1 MAVKET
7 KKSVNKTK
15 PKIVSSKNISLP
27 LQKAAT
33 IAVKNCMGVKAGE
46 QVVVITDENKR
57 NIGIALWNAAKK
69 LKAEA
74 ILLEMI
80 PRQTSGQEPPPAIA
94 TIMADADVVLCPT
107 TQSLTHTKARI
118 AACKK
123 GARISTLPGITEDMM
138 VRCLNADYKRIAAL
152 SEKLKKVLDPAKV
165 IHVTSK
171 KGTDIILPVAGR
183 LAKADTGIVTKKGT
197 YSNLPA
203 GEAFLAPLEGKSH
216 GTIIIDGA
224 MAGGIG
230 LVKKEIKVIVK
241 NGLAVEFIGGQEAKT
256 LEKLLKPKGK
266 PGRNIAEFGIGT
278 NYKAK
283 LTGLIL
289 EDEKVMGTIHIA
301 FGTNASFGGKVDAGI
316 HLDGLIN
323 NPTVEVDGKIIM
335 KEGKFLI

>member
-7 KKSVNKTK
+7 
-15 PKIVSSKNISLP
+15 KNISLP

-57 NIGIALWNAAKK
+57 NIGIALWEAAKK

-74 ILLEMI
+74 ILIEMT
-80 PRQTSGQEPPPAIA
+80 PRQTNGEEPPPAIA
-94 TIMADADVVLCPT
+94 TIMAAADVVLCPT
-107 TQSLTHTKARI
+107 TKSLTHTKARI
-118 AACKK
+118 AACKN
-123 GARISTLPGITEDMM
+123 GARISTLPGINEDTM
-138 VRCLNADYKRIAAL
+138 VRCLNADYSKIKTL

-171 KGTDIILPVAGR
+171 KGTDIILPVGGR
-183 LAKADTGIVTKKGT
+183 LAKADTGIVTKKGE

-203 GEAFLAPLEGKSH
+203 GEAFLAPLEGKSN
-216 GTIIIDGA
+216 GIIVIDGA
-224 MAGGIG
+224 MAGVG

-241 NGLAVEFIGGQEAKT
+241 NGLAVEFIGGQEAKA
-256 LEKLLKPKGK
+256 LENLLKPKGK
-266 PGRNIAEFGIGT
+266 AGKNIAEFGIGT

-301 FGTNASFGGKVDAGI
+301 FGTNTSFGGKVDAGI

-323 NPTVEVDGKIIM
+323 KPTVEVDGKVIM
-335 KEGKFLI
+335 KEGKFLIK